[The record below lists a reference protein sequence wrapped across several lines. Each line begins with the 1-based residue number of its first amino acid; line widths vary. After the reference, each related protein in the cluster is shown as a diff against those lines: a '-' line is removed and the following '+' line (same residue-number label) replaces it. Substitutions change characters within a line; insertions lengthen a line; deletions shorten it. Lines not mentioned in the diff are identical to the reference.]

1 MNTEFKYEMLEED
14 FIQSNLDYVK
24 ISPNFAK
31 QMRIIKYGF
40 VIIVALMIM
49 LFMRSLQGVVF
60 GLLLAGIYSFGFDK
74 YYKYSVK
81 KRVKKSIASGNLQLN
96 DTGMTAVVSDA
107 GIVIKGKKEKTKYTW
122 KDIRIFVESPKYIYL
137 ISDHG
142 TAEVIPKRGQ
152 DESLLKTALADRA
165 KASPETEYK
174 RIS

>member
-1 MNTEFKYEMLEED
+1 MNTEFKYELLEED

-96 DTGMTAVVSDA
+96 DTGMTAVV
-107 GIVIKGKKEKTKYTW
+107 
-122 KDIRIFVESPKYIYL
+122 
-137 ISDHG
+137 
-142 TAEVIPKRGQ
+142 
-152 DESLLKTALADRA
+152 
-165 KASPETEYK
+165 
-174 RIS
+174 